1 MPPSTALALVPE
13 VTNDEL
19 SAIVNVLGIRD
30 HSQAELTLFALT
42 AKRLG
47 LDPFAKQIYSIK
59 RKRRDGTYSQAIQVS
74 IDGFRS
80 IADRTGQY
88 AGQDEPSYG
97 PTIGKG
103 ADSHPEF
110 ATVRVLKLIGGQIV
124 GTASTAYWD
133 EFAVTGYGGEM
144 WKRMPHVMLAK
155 CAEAQALRK
164 AFPTQLSGVYSD
176 EEMDQADRPTSQRT
190 DVDRETGEITA
201 PRQITAP
208 RPVSPPP
215 SVPQADVE
223 ALHAQFREEPD
234 PDDIAAEAFAAATA
248 PFTADELDGIAPSGG
263 MTSSEL
269 FAAAERA
276 GITKAQLT
284 VAAKTMFG
292 ANRWKVTDLTDE
304 DRAALWEEFAVPA

>member
-1 MPPSTALALVPE
+1 MSPNAALALIPE
-13 VTNDEL
+13 VGNDEL
-19 SAIVNVLGIRD
+19 HALVNVLGIRD
-30 HSQAELTLFALT
+30 HTPAELTLFALT

-59 RKRRDGTYSQAIQVS
+59 RKRRDGSFSQSIQVS

-88 AGQDEPSYG
+88 AGQDEPVYG
-97 PTIGKG
+97 PTVGKNP
-103 ADSHPEF
+103 DHHPEF

-133 EFAVTGYGGEM
+133 EYAVVGYGGDM

-176 EEMDQADRPTSQRT
+176 DEMGQADRPTAQRT
-190 DVDRETGEITA
+190 DVDRDTGEI
-201 PRQITAP
+201 RQIAP
-208 RPVSPPP
+208 PRVIAPVSVAP
-215 SVPQADVE
+215 SVPEADV
-223 ALHAQFREEPD
+223 ASLHAQFADAPFTVEELGEL
-234 PDDIAAEAFAAATA
+234 DDEDEAAEAYERTKG
-248 PFTADELDGIAPSGG
+248 GIAPTGG
-263 MTSSEL
+263 MTTSEL

-276 GITKAQLT
+276 DIPKARLT
-284 VAAKTMFG
+284 ISAKAMFG
-292 ANRWKVTDLTDE
+292 VNRWKVTDLSDE
-304 DRAALWEEFAVPA
+304 ERAELWAEVQG